1 MGVPELAVVVAIAV
15 PILAIIWIVRLA
27 AGLRS
32 GQESIGARL
41 DAIERTLQRQ
51 PPA

>member
-1 MGVPELAVVVAIAV
+1 MGAVELVVVVAIAIPV
-15 PILAIIWIVRLA
+15 LVVIWGFRVA
-27 AGLRS
+27 AGIRS
-32 GQESIGARL
+32 GQDALRARL

>member
-1 MGVPELAVVVAIAV
+1 MGGPELAVVFAIAV
-15 PILAIIWIVRLA
+15 PVLTIVWFVRLA

-32 GQESIGARL
+32 GQESIRVRL

-51 PPA
+51 PPD